1 MTDVPSED
9 PRPES
14 APVSQ
19 PSQSS
24 AVLSPESAAS
34 LATLVPWLRS
44 PAGLT
49 RLGLV
54 TAAVL
59 VTAIVSGVLYTVALV
74 APAGDLAS
82 AGTVFGGVLTFAGM
96 ALGAGVSAGIFGSTI
111 SVTVFS
117 LGTLL
122 ATWGAVHALTRRGTA
137 EEHGLAAIGRVART
151 VVEAVTAATA
161 LTILT
166 AFASVGAAEFDFFG
180 QFSAR
185 PRWFTTWIVTALAV
199 AIGAATGRR
208 AAGGAAPHP
217 VTTALR
223 EAVRLHALWL
233 TVFGP
238 VAVVAVA
245 IALIRDDNAITLL
258 AIPPMLGNLVAA
270 VIALAHLGAVTLS
283 ETGASTEIGWAWD
296 IADGHGAW
304 CILLAVILLAVGA
317 VRLGIHRERS
327 SVPVWSRTWQLPA
340 ITLLVWV
347 LLAALATGI
356 RMSAGGFG
364 HIGIGLA
371 WWTPFTVAIA
381 AALVSAGA
389 EFAPAVAYA
398 LSPRLTALIAGS
410 AATMRWL
417 HGPPPAASS
426 DEAPPDEGTEAT
438 AVLPLGTDEADDTE
452 ATIVLSDGATP
463 DPAPVTGPAPMDP
476 LTKRRVV
483 IAGSVIAGLVLLVGG
498 FFVALS
504 IVNAQR
510 SPAGTVE
517 DYLALLADGQ
527 AEAAGELV
535 DPGIASDERALLSD
549 EAMSGAT
556 LLEVGEVRVDDR
568 GSDSA
573 TVTASLSLDGER
585 FEHTFEVR
593 GGEKRFGVLDTWTL
607 DDPLLVPVTLGS
619 DAQDSLLVGD
629 AEVTLDESSGFFG
642 SSEYGAELYAYPGI
656 YEVSAPESEYVSTEA
671 VTLRATPGG
680 AGADAMLESEP
691 SDGLREAVLEQVR
704 ARVEQCA
711 TPPTNMDDV
720 CPSAVRDD
728 DLAELTVT
736 TQPEDFERL
745 ELGGFRAEDAVIT
758 IRPNPGLFN
767 GDPDPE
773 EIEFA
778 LDGSISIEGGEV
790 VVDFDDTWW

>member
-1 MTDVPSED
+1 M
-9 PRPES
+9 
-14 APVSQ
+14 
-19 PSQSS
+19 
-24 AVLSPESAAS
+24 
-34 LATLVPWLRS
+34 
-44 PAGLT
+44 
-49 RLGLV
+49 

-122 ATWGAVHALTRRGTA
+122 ATWGAGPAHPRRGTA

-180 QFSAR
+180 EFSAR
-185 PRWFTTWIVTALAV
+185 PRWFTTWLVTALVV

-208 AAGGAAPHP
+208 AAVGAAPHP

-245 IALIRDDNAITLL
+245 IALVRDDNAITLL

-270 VIALAHLGAVTLS
+270 AISFGHLGAMIFS
-283 ETGASTEIGWAWD
+283 ETGRSTEIAWAWD
-296 IADGHGAW
+296 LAGGHGAW
-304 CILLAVILLAVGA
+304 FIVLAVILLAVGA
-317 VRLGIHRERS
+317 VRLGVRRERS
-327 SVPVWSRTWQLPA
+327 SVPVWSRTWQLPT

-364 HIGIGLA
+364 HVGIGLA

-381 AALVSAGA
+381 AGLVSVGA
-389 EFAPAVAYA
+389 EFAPAIAYA
-398 LSPRLTALIAGS
+398 LSPRLTALLAGS
-410 AATMRWL
+410 AATSHWL
-417 HGPPPAASS
+417 HGAPTGAESAAADGSEPTMVLPADGNASS
-426 DEAPPDEGTEAT
+426 TDVEPTV
-438 AVLPLGTDEADDTE
+438 VLPAGVA
-452 ATIVLSDGATP
+452 ATSPGSP
-463 DPAPVTGPAPMDP
+463 EPMDAR
-476 LTKRRVV
+476 TKKRLV
-483 IAGSVIAGLVLLVGG
+483 IGGCVLAGVALLIGG
-498 FFVALS
+498 FVATVS
-504 IVNAQR
+504 ILNSQR
-510 SPAGTVE
+510 SPAGVVE
-517 DYLALLADGQ
+517 EYLVLLAEGD
-527 AEAAGELV
+527 AEGAGAMV
-535 DPGIASDERALLSD
+535 DPGIASDERVLMSD

-556 LLEVGEVRVDDR
+556 LLKVGEVRVDDR
-568 GSDSA
+568 GSDAA

-585 FEHTFEVR
+585 FEHTFEAR

-607 DDPLLVPVTLGS
+607 DDPLLVPVTLSS

-629 AEVTLDESSGFFG
+629 AEVTLGESSGFFG

-680 AGADAMLESEP
+680 AGADVTLESEP

-736 TQPEDFERL
+736 TQPEDFETL
-745 ELGGFRAEDAVIT
+745 ELDGFRAEDAVIT

-767 GDPDPE
+767 DDPDPE